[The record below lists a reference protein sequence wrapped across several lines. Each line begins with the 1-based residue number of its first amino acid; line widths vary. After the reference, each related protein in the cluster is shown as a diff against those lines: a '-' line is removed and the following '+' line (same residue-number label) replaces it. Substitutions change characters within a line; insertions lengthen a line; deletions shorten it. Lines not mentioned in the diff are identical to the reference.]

1 MSLNDYI
8 TPDKF
13 GTIVDNISGDLTTF
27 DPVVREANRI
37 VRITNTKHQ
46 ITGLYKIPLTA
57 EELVNMPIDDI
68 KTLAKKRRTLDTTST
83 VVSLPEELK
92 ELKTSKK
99 TVETPK
105 MELSFDTSGI
115 DMKERPKGLDEA
127 RWLLSNGFFRHGERN
142 IALLCLA
149 ATYHSRSFSFPRE
162 VTKGI
167 LSGVA
172 ELQSLRT
179 GESKFEERE
188 VDLILN
194 QVYGPNWKGGVFTTS
209 DPDSWLA
216 KYARSMKLTVH
227 EENLPKTIGEI
238 GDPFKV
244 FLKNIKANT
253 IGTGIKILDKTLPI
267 TIGSNIG
274 IVAAAGAG
282 KTAIALQILK
292 HNSELGIPVLFAS
305 LDMAS
310 IRLFEKVLY
319 NVTGL
324 SRDDLY
330 ATFER
335 GEGDKLIAMIQKEY
349 KNVYFYDK
357 SGATVPDIRNYMK
370 EIEQKHS
377 VKIKLVLLDY
387 FERIGSN
394 ITDATASSLK
404 VANDIQDMVNE
415 DGVAAITLVQPNK
428 FSLGGGPDT
437 EIVSYTSIKGSS
449 FLYQS
454 FRGII
459 SLSRPFY
466 TPATKDL
473 DRFMIINIL
482 KSDLSTQDRLELG
495 WSGKRGLIYELEDIE
510 RQELH
515 DLMKMKKD
523 MANGKG
529 DDNGWS

>member
-1 MSLNDYI
+1 
-8 TPDKF
+8 
-13 GTIVDNISGDLTTF
+13 
-27 DPVVREANRI
+27 
-37 VRITNTKHQ
+37 
-46 ITGLYKIPLTA
+46 
-57 EELVNMPIDDI
+57 
-68 KTLAKKRRTLDTTST
+68 
-83 VVSLPEELK
+83 
-92 ELKTSKK
+92 
-99 TVETPK
+99 
-105 MELSFDTSGI
+105 
-115 DMKERPKGLDEA
+115 
-127 RWLLSNGFFRHGERN
+127 
-142 IALLCLA
+142 
-149 ATYHSRSFSFPRE
+149 
-162 VTKGI
+162 
-167 LSGVA
+167 
-172 ELQSLRT
+172 
-179 GESKFEERE
+179 
-188 VDLILN
+188 
-194 QVYGPNWKGGVFTTS
+194 
-209 DPDSWLA
+209 
-216 KYARSMKLTVH
+216 
-227 EENLPKTIGEI
+227 
-238 GDPFKV
+238 
-244 FLKNIKANT
+244 
-253 IGTGIKILDKTLPI
+253 
-267 TIGSNIG
+267 
-274 IVAAAGAG
+274 
-282 KTAIALQILK
+282 
-292 HNSELGIPVLFAS
+292 
-305 LDMAS
+305 
-310 IRLFEKVLY
+310 
-319 NVTGL
+319 
-324 SRDDLY
+324 
-330 ATFER
+330 
-335 GEGDKLIAMIQKEY
+335 
-349 KNVYFYDK
+349 
-357 SGATVPDIRNYMK
+357 
-370 EIEQKHS
+370 